1 MDKMFLNKYE
11 NIIIV
16 NPELKYIGDIKEKIF
31 NILGEFYID
40 SFEDMGNKKLP
51 YEIQKIKT
59 GHYIKTE
66 FYAKDYEII
75 NELERYF
82 RINDDVLKV
91 KCDVLFVPIG
101 GIYTMDYK
109 EAANYTNTIN
119 PSVVIPTH
127 YGLIVGDV
135 NLGQKFKSLIND
147 NTSCEIYIK

>member
-1 MDKMFLNKYE
+1 MVDNTKY
-11 NIIIV
+11 
-16 NPELKYIGDIKEKIF
+16 YIMGDT
-31 NILGEFYID
+31 D
-40 SFEDMGNKKLP
+40 
-51 YEIQKIKT
+51 
-59 GHYIKTE
+59 
-66 FYAKDYEII
+66 I
-75 NELERYF
+75 N
-82 RINDDVLKV
+82 NDVLKV